1 MIEPIAKVIAINE
14 IKLISGT
21 ANPELARR
29 ISEHISVPL
38 TPISLKKFTDGEIYV
53 QVNESVRGLDCFVI
67 QPTCSPVNDNVMEL
81 LLILDALKRA
91 SANSITVI
99 MPYFGYARQDR
110 KAEPREAISAK
121 LMADIITRAGATRV
135 LTIDLHAPAIQGFFD
150 IPVDDLW
157 AVSIFSKY
165 IRERHGN
172 NFVVV
177 APDTGGA
184 KRARV
189 LAKLLD
195 CPMALIDKRRTSHN
209 EVEVLNVIGDVSGRN
224 ALIIDDIIDTAGT
237 ISNAVSALKRKG
249 ALKVMIAASHA
260 LLSGP
265 AVERLSACGAE
276 EVIVTD
282 TVPIPKEKRFSGLTI
297 LSFAPL
303 LAEAI
308 RNISENRS
316 VSGLTPAFFKE
327 SDDSVDVKKGLKRI

>member
-1 MIEPIAKVIAINE
+1 MNAIND

-21 ANPELARR
+21 ANPELSRR
-29 ISEHISVPL
+29 ISEHLNVSL
-38 TPISLKKFTDGEIYV
+38 TPISLKKFADGEIYV

-67 QPTCSPVNDNVMEL
+67 QPTCGPVNDNVMEL

-91 SANSITVI
+91 SAKSITVI

-121 LMADIITRAGATRV
+121 LMADIITKAGATRV

-165 IRERHGN
+165 IKDRKYGN
-172 NFVVV
+172 IVIVS
-177 APDTGGA
+177 PDTGGA

-195 CPMALIDKRRTSHN
+195 CPMALIDKRRTAHN
-209 EVEVLNVIGDVSGRN
+209 EVEVLNVIGDVSGMN
-224 ALIIDDIIDTAGT
+224 TLIIDDIIDTAGT
-237 ISNAVSALKRKG
+237 ISNAVSALKKKG
-249 ALKVMIAASHA
+249 ALKVSIAASHA
-260 LLSGP
+260 IFSGN
-265 AVERLSACGAE
+265 ATERLSSCGAE

-282 TVPIPKEKRFSGLTI
+282 TIPIPKEKRFPNLVV

-327 SDDSVDVKKGLKRI
+327 ADDSADVKKGLKRI